1 MLLALLCVGIF
12 LIQLDVTVVNVA
24 LPAVR
29 VDLGTGLGGQ
39 QWVVAAYMI
48 ALAGLLLVFGM
59 LGDRVG
65 HRRVVLAGLG
75 VFGCASLACGVAPT
89 IGLLIAARVVQG
101 VGAALLL
108 PGTLAVISDLYA
120 DSAAR
125 ARAVGI
131 WSGAGAL
138 ALPSGPLLGGA
149 LVSALGWRAVFLIN
163 LPIIAVAFPL
173 AWRLVPRR
181 QVEQERAK
189 SRLRI
194 GPGFV
199 GPNLIAGPD
208 ELRWPR
214 HRPGADPLPAG
225 TPFTEGVPGR
235 ARTHPALPTASGA
248 QDPSPAASRP
258 AYGPR
263 LPMSIGLALGVV
275 GSAFLL
281 GVNDR
286 SGYAAVVPVQLGLG
300 LGMGFLT
307 AAVVHA
313 AIAAL
318 PPDRAG
324 LASGVNNTSRQ
335 AVGALGVG
343 VYGAYARPLP
353 QLRQRAPRARM
364 ARSGPVGCRPGH
376 HLADRGVTSVGGPDG
391 AEDGGAEPVEPATGG
406 LEQRRRRPEPFCR

>member
-24 LPAVR
+24 LPTIR
-29 VDLGTGLGGQ
+29 VDLATSLPGQ

-48 ALAGLLLVFGM
+48 ALAALLLPFGA
-59 LGDRVG
+59 LGDRIG
-65 HRRVVLAGLG
+65 HRRVLLTGLV

-89 IGLLIAARVVQG
+89 IELLVAARAVQG

-108 PGTLAVISDLYA
+108 PGTLAVITDLYA

-149 LVSALGWRAVFLIN
+149 LVAGLGWRAVFLIN
-163 LPIIAVAFPL
+163 LPIIAVGLPL

-181 QVEQERAK
+181 QAAQERPRT
-189 SRLRI
+189 RLHI
-194 GPGFV
+194 SPAFV
-199 GPNLIAGPD
+199 GANTVAGLMNFVGLGTVLVVTLYLQEHLSQNAFRAGLELIPLFLPLAVLGP
-208 ELRWPR
+208 
-214 HRPGADPLPAG
+214 
-225 TPFTEGVPGR
+225 VSGR
-235 ARTHPALPTASGA
+235 ITAR
-248 QDPSPAASRP
+248 
-258 AYGPR
+258 YGPR
-263 LPMSIGLALGVV
+263 LPMTIGLALGVA

-281 GVNDR
+281 GVDDT

-300 LGMGFLT
+300 VGMGFLT

-324 LASGVNNTSRQ
+324 VASGVNNTSRQ
-335 AVGALGVG
+335 AVGALGIG
-343 VYGAYARPLP
+343 VYGAVVGHSSSFV
-353 QLRQRAPRARM
+353 
-364 ARSGPVGCRPGH
+364 SGLHV
-376 HLADRGVTSVGGPDG
+376 LAWLG
-391 AEDGGAEPVEPATGG
+391 AGLWAVALGITWLTVE
-406 LEQRRRRPEPFCR
+406 

>member
-29 VDLGTGLGGQ
+29 VDLGTSLGGQ

-65 HRRVVLAGLG
+65 HRRVLLAGLG
-75 VFGCASLACGVAPT
+75 GFGCASLACGVAPT
-89 IGLLIAARVVQG
+89 IGLLVAARVVQG

-199 GPNLIAGPD
+199 GPNLIAGLMNFVGLGTVLVLTLYLQEHLSQKAFRAGL
-208 ELRWPR
+208 ELI
-214 HRPGADPLPAG
+214 PLFLPLAVLG
-225 TPFTEGVPGR
+225 PISGR
-235 ARTHPALPTASGA
+235 ITAR
-248 QDPSPAASRP
+248 
-258 AYGPR
+258 YGPR

-343 VYGAYARPLP
+343 VYGATLGHSPSFV
-353 QLRQRAPRARM
+353 
-364 ARSGPVGCRPGH
+364 SGLHVLGW
-376 HLADRGVTSVGGPDG
+376 LG
-391 AEDGGAEPVEPATGG
+391 AGLWAVALGITWLTVE
-406 LEQRRRRPEPFCR
+406 

>member
-29 VDLGTGLGGQ
+29 VDLGTSLSGQ

-59 LGDRVG
+59 LGDRIG

-75 VFGCASLACGVAPT
+75 VFGVASLACGVAPT
-89 IGLLIAARVVQG
+89 IELLVAARAVQG

-108 PGTLAVISDLYA
+108 PGTLAVISDLYV

-138 ALPSGPLLGGA
+138 ALPSGPLLGGT

-173 AWRLVPRR
+173 AWRLVPQR
-181 QVEQERAK
+181 QIEQERAK
-189 SRLRI
+189 TRLRI
-194 GPGFV
+194 GASFV
-199 GPNLIAGPD
+199 GPNVIAGLMNFVGLGTVLVLTLYLQEHLSQKAFRAGL
-208 ELRWPR
+208 ELI
-214 HRPGADPLPAG
+214 PLFLPLAVLG
-225 TPFTEGVPGR
+225 PITGR
-235 ARTHPALPTASGA
+235 ITAR
-248 QDPSPAASRP
+248 
-258 AYGPR
+258 YGPR
-263 LPMSIGLALGVV
+263 LPMTIGLAFGVV

-281 GVNDR
+281 GVDDR

-343 VYGAYARPLP
+343 VYGATLGH
-353 QLRQRAPRARM
+353 APSFV
-364 ARSGPVGCRPGH
+364 SGLHVLGW
-376 HLADRGVTSVGGPDG
+376 LG
-391 AEDGGAEPVEPATGG
+391 AG
-406 LEQRRRRPEPFCR
+406 LWTVALGITWPTVD